1 MSRRRRL
8 SDEDQ
13 ALWDRVADKTEPLDP
28 KRPKPV
34 VRPKMAKPGINA
46 RNPDSVPLPAFRV
59 SEKAAPRGPGHDLQ
73 KPLRER
79 LSGQP
84 VAMDRKAHK
93 RMKRGKLT
101 PEAQIDLHGM
111 TLARAHPAL
120 IRFIL
125 LARASGKRLVLVI
138 TGKGRDKPDEGPM
151 PTPRGVLR
159 HQVPHWLTIPPL
171 AEAVLEISE
180 SHISH
185 GGVGAYYVY
194 LRRTR

>member
-73 KPLRER
+73 KPWRER
-79 LSGQP
+79 LSG
-84 VAMDRKAHK
+84 
-93 RMKRGKLT
+93 
-101 PEAQIDLHGM
+101 
-111 TLARAHPAL
+111 AHPIHSFGA
-120 IRFIL
+120 
-125 LARASGKRLVLVI
+125 
-138 TGKGRDKPDEGPM
+138 
-151 PTPRGVLR
+151 
-159 HQVPHWLTIPPL
+159 
-171 AEAVLEISE
+171 
-180 SHISH
+180 
-185 GGVGAYYVY
+185 GVGQTVGSGDHGQG
-194 LRRTR
+194 TRQTG